1 MSLFEFIVSMISVIF
16 ALAVAR
22 LFSGVSEL
30 IQSRGNIRFALVHA
44 VWVLNLFLLTFLHWW
59 TLWAFRDLDW
69 NFLMFFYSLIG
80 PSLMFFASTII
91 SPRIHT
97 ERTLDLGAYFL
108 DIRRYFLSVFVV
120 MSLVFVLDGPLF
132 GTEELMNTARAAQF
146 FVIAISACGLL
157 SDSSRIQKAISLAVL
172 ASLVALIIVRFFPG

>member
-1 MSLFEFIVSMISVIF
+1 MISVIF

-30 IQSRGNIRFALVHA
+30 VQSRANTRFALVHA

-69 NFLMFFYSLIG
+69 NFSMFFYSLIG

-91 SPRIHT
+91 SPRVRAEQAI
-97 ERTLDLGAYFL
+97 DLGSYFL
-108 DIRRYFLSVFVV
+108 DIRQYFLSVFVV
-120 MSLVFVLDGPLF
+120 MTLFFIFDGPIF
-132 GTEELMNTARAAQF
+132 GTEEFLNTARAAQISVT
-146 FVIAISACGLL
+146 VIAACGLL
-157 SDSSRIQKAISLAVL
+157 SDSPRVQKAISLAVL
-172 ASLVALIIVRFFPG
+172 ASLFALIVIRFFPG

>member
-1 MSLFEFIVSMISVIF
+1 MSLFEFIVGMISVIF

-30 IQSRGNIRFALVHA
+30 IQNRGNIRFALVHA

-80 PSLMFFASTII
+80 PSLMFFASTMI

-97 ERTLDLGAYFL
+97 ERAVDLSTYFL
-108 DIRRYFLSVFVV
+108 DTRRYFLPVFVV
-120 MSLVFVLDGPLF
+120 MSLFFIFDGPLF
-132 GTEELMNTARAAQF
+132 GTEKLLNTARAAQIL
-146 FVIAISACGLL
+146 VIAIAACGLL
-157 SDSSRIQKAISLAVL
+157 FDSSRVQKAISVAVL
-172 ASLVALIIVRFFPG
+172 TSLVALIVFRFFPG